1 MQMQSKRFAELLTS
15 GKGVKI
21 AVVAGIAGMVLILL
35 STLIPKQSDSE
46 QKLPTA
52 SGTDTA
58 AYAEQLEKRLE
69 SIIGKIQGVGE
80 CNVLVT
86 LSGGS
91 EYIYAT
97 EEKSSTKRSED
108 TLESKQSVNEQDT
121 GEQQYIILQTDDGEQ
136 ALLITEI
143 APRVSG
149 VVVACTGGGNE
160 AVSNQ
165 VVKAVTTALDIPSTK
180 VCVTPRQTK

>member
-1 MQMQSKRFAELLTS
+1 MQEKWLAALLS
-15 GKGVKI
+15 SDKKVKV
-21 AVVAGIAGMVLILL
+21 VVAVGLAGMVLILL
-35 STLIPKQSDSE
+35 STLLPQKSSGKQT
-46 QKLPTA
+46 LPIA
-52 SGTDTA
+52 SSADTA
-58 AYAEQLEKRLE
+58 AYAEQLEQRLE
-69 SIIGKIQGVGE
+69 RIIGQIQGVGE

-97 EEKSSTKRSED
+97 EEKSTTKRSED
-108 TLESKQSVNEQDT
+108 SAESNRSVNEQDT

-143 APRVSG
+143 APRIGG

-160 AVSNQ
+160 TVANQ
-165 VVKAVTTALDIPSTK
+165 VVKAVTVALDIPSTK
-180 VCVTPRQTK
+180 VCVTTRQSK

>member
-1 MQMQSKRFAELLTS
+1 MQGKWLTGLLSS

-21 AVVAGIAGMVLILL
+21 AVAAGVAGMVLILL
-35 STLIPKQSDSE
+35 STLLPQKQARE
-46 QKLPTA
+46 KKLPTA

-58 AYAEQLEKRLE
+58 AYAQQLEERLE
-69 SIIGKIQGVGE
+69 HIIGRIQGVGE
-80 CNVLVT
+80 CDVLVT

-97 EEKSSTKRSED
+97 EEKSATKRSED
-108 TLESKQSVNEQDT
+108 SVDSKRSVNEQDT
-121 GEQQYIILQTDDGEQ
+121 GEQQYIILKTEDGEQ

-149 VVVACTGGGNE
+149 VVVACTGGGSE
-160 AVSNQ
+160 AVASQ
-165 VVKAVTTALDIPSTK
+165 VIKAVTVALEIPSTK
-180 VCVTPRQTK
+180 VCVTTRQTR

>member
-1 MQMQSKRFAELLTS
+1 MQLKRFAELLSS

-21 AVVAGIAGMVLILL
+21 AVIAGLAGMALILL
-35 STLIPKQSDSE
+35 STLLPQKSARE
-46 QKLPTA
+46 QTLPTA
-52 SGTDTA
+52 SGTDAA
-58 AYAEQLEKRLE
+58 AYAEQLENRLKN
-69 SIIGKIQGVGE
+69 IIGKIQGVGE
-80 CNVLVT
+80 CDVLVT

-108 TLESKQSVNEQDT
+108 TLESKLSVNEQDT
-121 GEQQYIILQTDDGEQ
+121 GEQQYIILKTDDGEQ

-160 AVSNQ
+160 EVANQ
-165 VVKAVTTALDIPSTK
+165 VIKAVTTALDISSTK
-180 VCVTPRQTK
+180 VCVTTRQSK